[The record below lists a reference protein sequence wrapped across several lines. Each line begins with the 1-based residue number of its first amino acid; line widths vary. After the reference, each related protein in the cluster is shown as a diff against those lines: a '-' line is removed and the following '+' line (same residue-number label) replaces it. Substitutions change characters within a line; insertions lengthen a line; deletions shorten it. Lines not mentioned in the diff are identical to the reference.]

1 MTLQVAGFLTAWD
14 KLGIMALGGAFVGL
28 TVLVVVCAVGP
39 GCCLYRIWH
48 GSGKLSLYLFLFD
61 LNWIICVIV
70 TFTFVNI
77 EKNRTKYI

>member
-39 GCCLYRIWH
+39 GCCLYRLWN
-48 GSGKLSLYLFLFD
+48 GSGNSK
-61 LNWIICVIV
+61 
-70 TFTFVNI
+70 
-77 EKNRTKYI
+77 